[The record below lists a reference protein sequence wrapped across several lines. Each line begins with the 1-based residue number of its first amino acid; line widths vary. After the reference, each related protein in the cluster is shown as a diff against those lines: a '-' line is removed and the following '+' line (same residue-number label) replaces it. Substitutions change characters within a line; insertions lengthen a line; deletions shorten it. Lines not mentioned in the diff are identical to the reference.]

1 MSTPDRRSF
10 DSPRR
15 GARGGKDRFDDFG
28 GGGRG
33 GRDEPYVPRDAYV
46 PAGGGRDRGPS
57 NFGAAP
63 RGFGAPGGPETG
75 ATVKW
80 FNGEKGFGFVE
91 LQDGGGDAFLHISVL
106 SRAGYQTVSPG
117 ATLRVSVSPGQKG
130 PQIADVVSVDESTA
144 TPGAAGGGGGGSGGP
159 GGYGASSGGPAGG
172 GYGGASSGAGFDR
185 PRSAARQPV
194 DMTTAVEMR
203 GTVKWFNAEKGF
215 GFVMPEGGGKD
226 VFVHI
231 SALNRGG
238 MSSLEPNQN
247 VKMSVADGRRG
258 PEAVSVEAG

>member
-1 MSTPDRRSF
+1 
-10 DSPRR
+10 
-15 GARGGKDRFDDFG
+15 
-28 GGGRG
+28 
-33 GRDEPYVPRDAYV
+33 V

-80 FNGEKGFGFVE
+80 FNAEKGFGFVE
-91 LQDGGGDAFLHISVL
+91 LEGGGGDAFLHISVL
-106 SRAGYQTVSPG
+106 SRVGYQTVSPG

-144 TPGAAGGGGGGSGGP
+144 TPGGVGGGGGGGAGGGGGG
-159 GGYGASSGGPAGG
+159 GYAGG
-172 GYGGASSGAGFDR
+172 GGGGGAGGGFDR
-185 PRSAARQPV
+185 PRPSARQPV
-194 DMTTAVEMR
+194 DMSTAVEMR
-203 GTVKWFNAEKGF
+203 GTVKWFNSEKGF
-215 GFVMPEGGGKD
+215 GFVMPDGGGKD

-238 MSSLEPNQN
+238 MSGLEPNQT
-247 VKMSVADGRRG
+247 VKMQVADGRRG
-258 PEAVSVEAG
+258 PEAVSVESA

>member
-15 GARGGKDRFDDFG
+15 GGRGRDRFDDFG

-33 GRDEPYVPRDAYV
+33 GREEPYVPRDAYV

-57 NFGAAP
+57 NFGGAP

-80 FNGEKGFGFVE
+80 FNAEKGFGFVE
-91 LQDGGGDAFLHISVL
+91 LEGGGGDAFLHISVL

-117 ATLRVSVSPGQKG
+117 ATMRVSVSPGQKG
-130 PQIADVVSVDESTA
+130 PQIADVMSVDETTA
-144 TPGAAGGGGGGSGGP
+144 TPGGGGGGGGM
-159 GGYGASSGGPAGG
+159 GGAGG
-172 GYGGASSGAGFDR
+172 GFDR
-185 PRSAARQPV
+185 PRPGAGGGAGGGRQPV
-194 DMTTAVEMR
+194 DMSTAVEMR

-215 GFVMPEGGGKD
+215 GFVMPDGGGKD

-238 MSSLEPNQN
+238 MSGLEPNQT
-247 VKMSVADGRRG
+247 VKMQVADGRRG
-258 PEAVSVEAG
+258 PEAVSVESD